1 MNREEFL
8 LNYWKY
14 YLLLEGKFLN
24 SLNVVM
30 LATDNFGAYSFE
42 FVNQL
47 LTIGS
52 ELDVVMK
59 MTSGFQA
66 TDRKT
71 ISDYAPVIL
80 QKLPNITSQ
89 EVKVQGLECPIK
101 PFENLNTQT
110 PSNLKG
116 WQAYNDVKH
125 GRVEN
130 IKEAKL
136 EYVLNLLACLYILEI
151 LNLKEISDKTNDL
164 DIPDVNSA
172 LFELKGWNYKFTS
185 GNDLVLKLIG
195 GEAII
200 GGGNA

>member
-1 MNREEFL
+1 
-8 LNYWKY
+8 
-14 YLLLEGKFLN
+14 
-24 SLNVVM
+24 M
-30 LATDNFGAYSFE
+30 LATDNFGTYSFE

-52 ELDVVMK
+52 ELDVMMK
-59 MTSGFQA
+59 LTSGFQA

-71 ISDYAPVIL
+71 ISDYAPIIL
-80 QKLPNITSQ
+80 QKLPNITGQ
-89 EVKVQGLECPIK
+89 EVKVQGLECAIK
-101 PFENLNTQT
+101 PFGNLNTQT

-130 IKEAKL
+130 INAPIN
-136 EYVLNLLACLYILEI
+136 NLLNREYILEI
-151 LNLKEISDKTNDL
+151 LNLREISDKTNDL

-185 GNDLVLKLIG
+185 GNNLVLKLIDG
-195 GEAII
+195 DAII
-200 GGGNA
+200 DGGNA

>member
-101 PFENLNTQT
+101 PFENLNTQ
-110 PSNLKG
+110 
-116 WQAYNDVKH
+116 
-125 GRVEN
+125 R
-130 IKEAKL
+130 
-136 EYVLNLLACLYILEI
+136 
-151 LNLKEISDKTNDL
+151 EISDETNDL

>member
-1 MNREEFL
+1 MNREKFL

-14 YLLLEGKFLN
+14 YLMLEGKFLN
-24 SLNVVM
+24 SLNFVM
-30 LATDNFGAYSFE
+30 LATDNFGTYSFE

-52 ELDVVMK
+52 ELDVMMK
-59 MTSGFQA
+59 LTSGFQA

-71 ISDYAPVIL
+71 ISDYAPIIL

-89 EVKVQGLECPIK
+89 EVKVQGLECAIK
-101 PFENLNTQT
+101 PFGNLNTQT

-125 GRVEN
+125 

-151 LNLKEISDKTNDL
+151 LNLREISDKTNDL

-185 GNDLVLKLIG
+185 GNNLVYKLING
-195 GEAII
+195 DAII
-200 GGGNA
+200 DGGNA